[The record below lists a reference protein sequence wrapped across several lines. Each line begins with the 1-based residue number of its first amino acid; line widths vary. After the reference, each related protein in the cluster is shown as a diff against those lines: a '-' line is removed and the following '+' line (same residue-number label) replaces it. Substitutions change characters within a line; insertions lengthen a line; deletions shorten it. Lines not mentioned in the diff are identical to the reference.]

1 MIFIVDTILMD
12 ILLPS
17 FLRHCF
23 KYIFVIKTNQRLK
36 QLAKPNLFV
45 VYLHG
50 NQTVFEIGIWSQL
63 VTYKELE
70 SLRKMDTFFDRDNFE
85 QKEK

>member
-1 MIFIVDTILMD
+1 MTFFCLQSSVIILSIFAIQI
-12 ILLPS
+12 
-17 FLRHCF
+17 
-23 KYIFVIKTNQRLK
+23 NQGLK
-36 QLAKPNLFV
+36 QLAKSV
-45 VYLHG
+45 IVYLHG
-50 NQTVFEIGIWSQL
+50 NQKVFEIGISSKL